1 MAAAMAPAKLP
12 LQGIRLSFCQWL
24 SSCHFFL
31 LCHWYP
37 RCPGSFTNLS
47 PSLPDQKN
55 FTPGFCR
62 SWNEEELNRL
72 DDVNLKDDILVKL
85 VLNTFMPVTVFD
97 FRINL
102 ISFRTTGR
110 VKTDNRF
117 RPVSLRRFFPFPV
130 TFSLIHVY
138 SGKPSDWLL
147 STGLFQEQLS
157 HIYLWLLYCP
167 KKI

>member
-1 MAAAMAPAKLP
+1 MAPAKLP
-12 LQGIRLSFCQWL
+12 FQGIRLSL

-37 RCPGSFTNLS
+37 WCPGSFTNLS
-47 PSLPDQKN
+47 PSLPDQN

-62 SWNEEELNRL
+62 AWNEEDLNRL
-72 DDVNLKDDILVKL
+72 DDVNLKDDVKL
-85 VLNTFMPVTVFD
+85 VLNTFILVTAYD

-117 RPVSLRRFFPFPV
+117 RPVSLRRFFPFRAFPV

-147 STGLFQEQLS
+147 STGLFQAQLS
-157 HIYLWLLYCP
+157 HIYHWLLYVLP
-167 KKI
+167 YKI